1 MQGRATGPA
10 NNATTPAIENGGE
23 VQPAFGGLE
32 VGNVGEPTLIGPG
45 RCRPGGQEVGRDW
58 LSMPAIRGARPT
70 PVFLFPA
77 QALSPHQTGAA
88 AFARARAH
96 HPQVLD
102 NARRPIAASAGLVG
116 LPDLPG
122 EGRVF
127 ALPGARPLPASVII
141 AAGRDAQQL
150 A

>member
-1 MQGRATGPA
+1 
-10 NNATTPAIENGGE
+10 
-23 VQPAFGGLE
+23 VL
-32 VGNVGEPTLIGPG
+32 
-45 RCRPGGQEVGRDW
+45 
-58 LSMPAIRGARPT
+58 
-70 PVFLFPA
+70 LFPA

-150 A
+150 AYPSTRISMSTESRQSQLMSRKPYVLLI